1 MQEWINETNKQ
12 STGGRLVLSMENHPR
27 HVRKAN
33 LQEITNNN
41 TVEIANRLMNNT
53 MMSGKKSFINKK
65 PNFFF
70 FKVMEL
76 VKKKINSTYWHLDE
90 EYKL

>member
-1 MQEWINETNKQ
+1 MD
-12 STGGRLVLSMENHPR
+12 NHPR

-70 FKVMEL
+70 QSYG
-76 VKKKINSTYWHLDE
+76 ISE
-90 EYKL
+90 EKNQFNLLTLG